1 MIVFEQNQETEGTF
15 MEKQQHT
22 QRNWSEL
29 TPAEKKKNLFLKQ
42 KETLDLF
49 LERHAIS
56 KEQYDKSLGDL
67 RVKMGITDDF

>member
-1 MIVFEQNQETEGTF
+1 
-15 MEKQQHT
+15 MEEQQHT

-67 RVKMGITDDF
+67 RVKMGISDDF